1 MDEATSTAAGSGVG
15 STPAWLAPQ
24 GSANTA
30 AWSKLTEEEASKAR
44 ALGHR
49 HSQGLVALAVL
60 LARCAAEEAE
70 AIQLTLQ
77 AHDLTEDCVRAV
89 LRACGADLPGAE
101 QSPELWLSA
110 LSIFARTTTAA
121 KWGELENEPARVC
134 AGWRENFEVLEQ
146 QPFVVLIAVLKE
158 AVAGPAHWLVRPAL
172 TKGCPRALILAHF
185 APGDMVSIVQKMT
198 RGSEGFNCCVAIM
211 LRSFTQ
217 QERRDLGILDL
228 DASSQTASMD
238 GSYAG
243 SKQIKD
249 DIKRNHAFDSIG
261 VDAVLKVFTMLDAL
275 LVVAEAVRLRDHCG
289 AEACVAVYGKPARQS
304 RVYQALESIL
314 GLKVLD
320 FSHPTLVTRL
330 GIKQKMWVNMLSAD
344 PQHMVTMDKRTADFA
359 ESVRGRKVSC
369 SFYSGIQARDK
380 NVLGEWVP
388 WHESNQQNLIDM
400 KEFRPNSGKYKGQLV
415 VQMLPTLDVL
425 TTMVGDDPKLGE
437 TISLLLSVSWWLKTD
452 DVKAA
457 IGKKRANTYALK
469 TDAEKAAI
477 GKKRANTYALK
488 TDAEKAAIGKKVANA
503 YALKTDAEKEAHRK
517 KFANTIA
524 LMTDAEKEA
533 RQQKIADTWAKKTA
547 AEIEASQNRAK
558 DTLAEMYT
566 EQGHVK
572 APPVLMH
579 IGHYVEQ
586 VGKNSLIK
594 QRKFDG
600 FRDPK
605 LKEAW
610 AALTKKDRDDNYL
623 KEAKLILKRK
633 REWNTLWE
641 AAPSLGLTREPKKPK
656 NNPKGAGRN
665 MQRKQTLKRRKKNQK
680 P

>member
-1 MDEATSTAAGSGVG
+1 MDEATSSTATGSGVG

-30 AWSKLTEEEASKAR
+30 AWSQLSDAEVSAAR
-44 ALGHR
+44 ALGQR
-49 HSQGLVALAVL
+49 HPQGPVALAVL
-60 LARCAAEEAE
+60 LARRAAEEADV
-70 AIQLTLQ
+70 IRITLQ
-77 AHDLTEDCVRAV
+77 AHDLTEDCVRTV
-89 LRACGADLPGAE
+89 LQACGADLPGAE

-121 KWGELENEPARVC
+121 KWKELENEPARVC

-158 AVAGPAHWLVRPAL
+158 AVAGPDHWLVRPAL

-211 LRSFTQ
+211 LRSFTPK
-217 QERRDLGILDL
+217 ERRDLGILDL

-243 SKQIKD
+243 SEQIKD
-249 DIKRNHAFDSIG
+249 DIKRNCALNSIG
-261 VDAVLKVFTMLDAL
+261 VEAVLKVFEMLDAL
-275 LVVAEAVRLRDHCG
+275 LIVAEAVRLRDHRG

-330 GIKQKMWVNMLSAD
+330 GIKRKMWVNMLSAD
-344 PQHMVTMDKRTADFA
+344 PQHMVTMDKRTAEFA

-388 WHESNQQNLIDM
+388 WHESNQQNLVDM

-469 TDAEKAAI
+469 TDAEKEAI
-477 GKKRANTYALK
+477 GKKIANTYALK
-488 TDAEKAAIGKKVANA
+488 TDAEKEARRQKIANTF
-503 YALKTDAEKEAHRK
+503 ALKTDAEKEAH
-517 KFANTIA
+517 
-524 LMTDAEKEA
+524 
-533 RQQKIADTWAKKTA
+533 QQKIADTWAKKTA

-572 APPVLMH
+572 APPVLKH

-594 QRKFDG
+594 QGKADSFT
-600 FRDPK
+600 DPK
-605 LKEAW
+605 IKKAW
-610 AALTKKDRDDNYL
+610 AAVTKKDRDENYL
-623 KEAKLILKRK
+623 DEATLIWKRK

-656 NNPKGAGRN
+656 KNPKGAGRN

>member
-1 MDEATSTAAGSGVG
+1 MDEATSSTATGSGVG

-30 AWSKLTEEEASKAR
+30 AWSQLSDAEVSAAR
-44 ALGHR
+44 ALGQR
-49 HSQGLVALAVL
+49 HPQGPVALAVL
-60 LARCAAEEAE
+60 LARRAAEEADV
-70 AIQLTLQ
+70 IRITLQ
-77 AHDLTEDCVRAV
+77 AHDLTEDCVRTV
-89 LRACGADLPGAE
+89 LQACGADLPGAE

-121 KWGELENEPARVC
+121 KWKELENEPARVC

-172 TKGCPRALILAHF
+172 TKGCLRALILAHF
-185 APGDMVSIVQKMT
+185 MPGDAVSIVQKMT

-211 LRSFTQ
+211 LRSFTPK
-217 QERRDLGILDL
+217 ERRDLGILDL

-243 SKQIKD
+243 SEQIKD
-249 DIKRNHAFDSIG
+249 DIKRNCALNSIG
-261 VDAVLKVFTMLDAL
+261 VEAVLKVFEMLDAL
-275 LVVAEAVRLRDHCG
+275 LIVAEAVRLRDHRG

-330 GIKQKMWVNMLSAD
+330 GIKRKMWVNMLSAD
-344 PQHMVTMDKRTADFA
+344 PQHMVTMDKRTAEFA
-359 ESVRGRKVSC
+359 KSVRGRKVSC

-388 WHESNQQNLIDM
+388 WHESNQQNLVDM

-469 TDAEKAAI
+469 TDAEKEAI
-477 GKKRANTYALK
+477 GKKIANTYALK
-488 TDAEKAAIGKKVANA
+488 TDAEK
-503 YALKTDAEKEAHRK
+503 EAH
-517 KFANTIA
+517 
-524 LMTDAEKEA
+524 
-533 RQQKIADTWAKKTA
+533 QQKIADTWAKKTA

-572 APPVLMH
+572 APPVLKH

-594 QRKFDG
+594 QGKADSFT
-600 FRDPK
+600 DPK
-605 LKEAW
+605 IKKAW
-610 AALTKKDRDDNYL
+610 AAVTKKDRDENYL
-623 KEAKLILKRK
+623 DEATLIWKRK

-656 NNPKGAGRN
+656 KNPKGAGRN